1 MEELYNIPEAII
13 LILCCIF
20 LYDRFGRRPRIKEVK
35 SEKIPTTHEIKRQR
49 KKARRI
55 RKIKRRFRI
64 PYRGKTQ
71 IITYDKK
78 APYIESAWNEVE
90 KEQHGTKK
98 DRGI

>member
-1 MEELYNIPEAII
+1 MTDIFEII
-13 LILCCIF
+13 ALIACCIF
-20 LYDRFGRRPRIKEVK
+20 MYTRFGRSPQIKVLKE
-35 SEKIPTTHEIKRQR
+35 EKIPQPEEIKRQR

-78 APYIESAWNEVE
+78 TPYIESAWNEVE

-98 DRGI
+98 GRGI

>member
-1 MEELYNIPEAII
+1 MTDLLEII
-13 LILCCIF
+13 TLIACCLF
-20 LYDRFGRRPRIKEVK
+20 MYTRFGRSPQINVLKE
-35 SEKIPTTHEIKRQR
+35 EKIPQPGEIKRQR

-64 PYRGKTQ
+64 PYRGKAQ